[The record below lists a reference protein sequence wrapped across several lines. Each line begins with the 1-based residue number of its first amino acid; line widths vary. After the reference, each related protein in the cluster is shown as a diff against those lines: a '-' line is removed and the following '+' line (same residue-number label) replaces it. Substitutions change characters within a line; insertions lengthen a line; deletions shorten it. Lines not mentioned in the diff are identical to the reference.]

1 MYLSM
6 IYVLNE
12 KNMPAVSF
20 YLPEDVLKELRA
32 EARNRKT
39 SVSRLI
45 RTAVETHLDLETRK
59 KAKADLIRAL
69 RTADLGSW
77 DELHEERTK
86 ESDDR
91 G

>member
-1 MYLSM
+1 
-6 IYVLNE
+6 
-12 KNMPAVSF
+12 MPAVSF

-45 RTAVETHLDLETRK
+45 RTAVEIHLDVVTRK

-77 DELHEERTK
+77 DELHAERTK

-91 G
+91 S

>member
-1 MYLSM
+1 
-6 IYVLNE
+6 
-12 KNMPAVSF
+12 MPAVSF
-20 YLPEDVLKELRA
+20 YLPEETMKAIRA

-45 RTAVETHLDLETRK
+45 RTAVETLLDLETK
-59 KAKADLIRAL
+59 KRAKDELVKAL

-77 DELHEERTK
+77 EEAHAERTR

>member
-1 MYLSM
+1 M
-6 IYVLNE
+6 
-12 KNMPAVSF
+12 
-20 YLPEDVLKELRA
+20 KELRA

-69 RTADLGSW
+69 RTVDLGLW

-91 G
+91 S

>member
-1 MYLSM
+1 
-6 IYVLNE
+6 
-12 KNMPAVSF
+12 MPAVSF
-20 YLPEDVLKELRA
+20 YLPEDILKELRS

-45 RTAVETHLDLETRK
+45 RTAVEAQLDIDARK
-59 KAKADLIRAL
+59 KAKKELVRML
-69 RTADLGSW
+69 RESDLGTW
-77 DELHEERTK
+77 NDLHGERTK

>member
-1 MYLSM
+1 
-6 IYVLNE
+6 
-12 KNMPAVSF
+12 MPAVSF

-45 RTAVETHLDLETRK
+45 RTAVETHLDVETRK
-59 KAKADLIRAL
+59 KAKAALIRTL

-77 DELHEERTK
+77 AELHEERTK

-91 G
+91 S

>member
-1 MYLSM
+1 
-6 IYVLNE
+6 
-12 KNMPAVSF
+12 MPAVSF

-45 RTAVETHLDLETRK
+45 RTAVETHLDVETRK
-59 KAKADLIRAL
+59 KAKAALIRTL

-77 DELHEERTK
+77 NELHEERTK

-91 G
+91 S

>member
-1 MYLSM
+1 MYHSM
-6 IYVLNE
+6 IYILVR
-12 KNMPAVSF
+12 KKMPAVSF

-45 RTAVETHLDLETRK
+45 RTAVETHLDVETRK
-59 KAKADLIRAL
+59 KAKAALIRAL

-77 DELHEERTK
+77 NELHDERTK

-91 G
+91 S

>member
-1 MYLSM
+1 
-6 IYVLNE
+6 
-12 KNMPAVSF
+12 MPAVSF
-20 YLPEDVLKELRA
+20 YLPEETMKALRA

-45 RTAVETHLDLETRK
+45 RTAVETHLDLETK
-59 KAKADLIRAL
+59 KRAKVELVKAL
-69 RTADLGSW
+69 RNSDLGSW
-77 DELHEERTK
+77 DDAHEERTR

>member
-6 IYVLNE
+6 IYFLYE
-12 KNMPAVSF
+12 KKMPAVSF

-45 RTAVETHLDLETRK
+45 RTAVETHLDVATRK

-91 G
+91 S

>member
-1 MYLSM
+1 M
-6 IYVLNE
+6 IYVLDE

-20 YLPEDVLKELRA
+20 YLPEEILKELRA

-45 RTAVETHLDLETRK
+45 RTAVETRLDLEKRK
-59 KAKADLIRAL
+59 KAKTDLIRAL

-91 G
+91 S

>member
-1 MYLSM
+1 M

-12 KNMPAVSF
+12 KKMPAVSF
-20 YLPEDVLKELRA
+20 YLPEDILKELRA

-45 RTAVETHLDLETRK
+45 RTAVETHLDLEMRK
-59 KAKADLIRAL
+59 KGKTDLIRAL

-77 DELHEERTK
+77 DELHEERAK